1 MRLTG
6 KTAVVTGGASGFGKG
21 IVERFAAEG
30 ANVII
35 ADIQNEMATHLANVM
50 VANMGDTGGQI
61 RAVHCDVSSSADME
75 AVTEFALSTF
85 GGLDIFVNN
94 AGIAH
99 ARSSLLDVGEAA
111 FDKLFAVN
119 VKSVYLAARHAVP
132 VMQKSGGGVFL
143 NIASTAGVRPR
154 PGLTWYNATKG
165 AMITMTKSMAVELA
179 PDNIRVNAINPVAG
193 ETPLLAT
200 FLGEDTP
207 EARAAFLAT
216 IPLGRFSQPADIA
229 AAATFLCSD
238 EAEFLTGVCMEVD
251 GGRCI

>member
-1 MRLTG
+1 MRLKG
-6 KTAVVTGGASGFGKG
+6 KVAIITGGASGFGKG

-35 ADIQNEMATHLANVM
+35 ADIQQEMATHVANVM
-50 VANMGDTGGQI
+50 VANMGDTGGKI
-61 RAVHCDVSSSADME
+61 RAVYCDVSSSADME
-75 AVTEFALSTF
+75 ALTEFALSSF

-99 ARSSLLDVGEAA
+99 ARSSLLEVDEAV
-111 FDKLFAVN
+111 FDKLYAVN
-119 VKSVYLAARHAVP
+119 VKSVYLAARHAIP
-132 VMQKSGGGVFL
+132 IMQKSGGGVFL

-179 PDNIRVNAINPVAG
+179 PDKIRVNAINPVAG
-193 ETPLLAT
+193 ETPLLGT

-216 IPLGRFSQPADIA
+216 IPLGRFSRPADIA

-251 GGRCI
+251 GGRSI